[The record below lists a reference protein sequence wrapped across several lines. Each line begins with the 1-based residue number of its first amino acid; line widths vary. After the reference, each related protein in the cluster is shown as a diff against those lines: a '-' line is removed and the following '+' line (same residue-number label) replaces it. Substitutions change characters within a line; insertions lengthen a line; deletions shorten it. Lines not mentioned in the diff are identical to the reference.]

1 MIFKFIQ
8 NINFVFNGY
17 YLIIAIKIM
26 SISKKNLDKLKSFI
40 IKQNDSNDDFRN
52 LQNKK
57 PSPSKNKL
65 NPLSHNESSKIFYSI
80 IDNAENLQETT
91 LENKR
96 LKEIEKESSR
106 VLDNNLNLIDPPP
119 FRNNHNHVL
128 SEEEILYDEFNYLL
142 DD

>member
-1 MIFKFIQ
+1 
-8 NINFVFNGY
+8 
-17 YLIIAIKIM
+17 M
-26 SISKKNLDKLKSFI
+26 SISKKNLYKLKSLI
-40 IKQNDSNDDFRN
+40 NKQNARNDDFQN
-52 LQNKK
+52 LHNKK
-57 PSPSKNKL
+57 TSPSKNKL
-65 NPLSHNESSKIFYSI
+65 NNLSHNESSKIFYSI

-106 VLDNNLNLIDPPP
+106 VFDNNLNLIDPPHL
-119 FRNNHNHVL
+119 RNNHNDVL